1 MIRSNGSSEKA
12 DVQPSAIT
20 TLSGAGFKSIV
31 DEQTIEIR
39 PLTLS
44 KNDSLMT
51 LSHNGSPNSGSVLPK
66 NNANMLNR
74 SYKRS

>member
-1 MIRSNGSSEKA
+1 MTRSNGSSEKA
-12 DVQPSAIT
+12 DVQPPAIT
-20 TLSGAGFKSIV
+20 TLSVAGFKSIV

-51 LSHNGSPNSGSVLPK
+51 VSHNTSPNSGSVLPK
-66 NNANMLNR
+66 NNASMLGI
-74 SYKRS
+74 SYKTS